1 MIEQIYTYFTIEN
14 VFLWLNLGVLP
25 FWIVL
30 MFFPQS
36 KICKILTASIF
47 PIFIFSI
54 FYTYLIFIIFN
65 ENYNFLENFNLYL
78 GLDYLLNLL
87 TKPYFTI
94 LLWTHFLAINL
105 FCGGWVV
112 KDSEKYG
119 IPKFFIVISLILVY
133 LIGPVG
139 LFIYW
144 IIKIFFAKKISL
156 YD

>member
-1 MIEQIYTYFTIEN
+1 MIEQIYIYFTIEN

-36 KICKILTASIF
+36 KICKILIASIF

-54 FYTYLIFIIFN
+54 IYLYLIYILFSN
-65 ENYNFLENFNLYL
+65 DYNFLENFNLYL
-78 GLDYLLNLL
+78 GIDHLLNLL
-87 TKPYFTI
+87 SNSSFTI
-94 LLWTHFLAINL
+94 LFWTHFLSINL

-112 KDSEKYG
+112 KDSVKYD
-119 IPKFFIVISLILVY
+119 IPKFLIIFSLILIY
-133 LIGPVG
+133 LIGPIG
-139 LFIYW
+139 LFLYW
-144 IIKIFFAKKISL
+144 VIKIFFAKKISL

>member
-30 MFFPQS
+30 MFFPKS

-54 FYTYLIFIIFN
+54 IYLYLIYILFKDD
-65 ENYNFLENFNLYL
+65 YNFLENFNLYL
-78 GLDYLLNLL
+78 GFDHLLNLL
-87 TKPYFTI
+87 SNPSFTI
-94 LLWTHFLAINL
+94 LFWTHFLSINL

-112 KDSEKYG
+112 KDSVKYD
-119 IPKFFIVISLILVY
+119 IPKFFIIFSLILIY
-133 LIGPVG
+133 LIGPIG
-139 LFIYW
+139 LFLYW
-144 IIKIFFAKKISL
+144 VIKIFFAKKISL

>member
-14 VFLWLNLGVLP
+14 IFLWLNLGVLP

-30 MFFPQS
+30 IFFPQS

-47 PIFIFSI
+47 PIFIFTLVYS
-54 FYTYLIFIIFN
+54 YLIYILFN
-65 ENYNFLENFNLYL
+65 DNYNFLENFNLYL
-78 GLDYLLNLL
+78 GFSYLLDLL
-87 TKPYFTI
+87 SNHSFTI
-94 LLWTHFLAINL
+94 ILWTHFLAINL

-112 KDSEKYG
+112 KDSEKYNV
-119 IPKFFIVISLILVY
+119 PKFFTIISLILIY
-133 LIGPVG
+133 LIGPIG
-139 LFIYW
+139 LFMYW

>member
-1 MIEQIYTYFTIEN
+1 MIEQIYTYFTIEY

-36 KICKILTASIF
+36 KICKILIASIF

-54 FYTYLIFIIFN
+54 IYLYLIYILFSN
-65 ENYNFLENFNLYL
+65 DYNFLDNFNLYL
-78 GLDYLLNLL
+78 GIDHLLNLQSNSS
-87 TKPYFTI
+87 FTI
-94 LLWTHFLAINL
+94 LFWTHFLSINL

-112 KDSEKYG
+112 KDSVKYD
-119 IPKFFIVISLILVY
+119 IPKFLIIFSLILIY
-133 LIGPVG
+133 LIGPIG
-139 LFIYW
+139 LFLYW
-144 IIKIFFAKKISL
+144 VIKIFFAKKISL